1 MGKITDRLYNQ
12 VTLTLIHDIEIIRKV
27 ISKQFFKLL
36 KKIVNLISFIIVMI
50 KIEWQL
56 SFFAITIM
64 LICIYYLRNIN
75 VKLRLTLQ
83 TINDC
88 SKQVNNIFTNLFIK
102 NKQNQSNIDGV
113 SNLHLKMKELFF
125 SYKSNFFDSLM
136 SFLID
141 TFFCLV
147 FIVILVYFFILM
159 QKLIGDPGKISAF
172 YFVCSFQW
180 QILKSLFMD
189 FQFQD
194 TVKSFTRILSLISL
208 INKKNIIKYLNL
220 IFYYILCYSIFR
232 NSTKK

>member
-1 MGKITDRLYNQ
+1 LGKITDRLYNQ

-27 ISKQFFKLL
+27 TSKQFFKLL
-36 KKIVNLISFIIVMI
+36 KNFVNLISFIIVMI

-75 VKLRLTLQ
+75 VKLSLTLQ

-88 SKQVNNIFTNLFIK
+88 SKHVNNIFTNLFIK

-125 SYKSNFFDSLM
+125 SYKSNSFFDSLM
-136 SFLID
+136 NLLID

-147 FIVILVYFFILM
+147 FIVILVF
-159 QKLIGDPGKISAF
+159 
-172 YFVCSFQW
+172 
-180 QILKSLFMD
+180 LF
-189 FQFQD
+189 
-194 TVKSFTRILSLISL
+194 
-208 INKKNIIKYLNL
+208 
-220 IFYYILCYSIFR
+220 
-232 NSTKK
+232 